1 MQTGARDDFVLIAN
15 HLDQSLRFDNLKQRG
30 VVGSSC
36 LLHSSLCSSLL
47 YQSLDKVCTNVRPK
61 PFCWAKPTCF
71 NFSFPLLLITLQ
83 GHKLT
88 TTAAA
93 LTKHDPSFRKMP
105 KLPSQLRGKESKPTD
120 FLNKYLRKVLLCN
133 RFHKHTRFYYN
144 TTLKQREWDK
154 EMNVLSFSNVVHLG
168 RTNTVTYS
176 LIFWAMS
183 CAILKIK

>member
-15 HLDQSLRFDNLKQRG
+15 HLDQSLKLDNQKQRG
-30 VVGSSC
+30 VVRVVGSC
-36 LLHSSLCSSLL
+36 FLHSSLCKFSFFTSLSS
-47 YQSLDKVCTNVRPK
+47 KVCTNVRPK

-133 RFHKHTRFYYN
+133 RFHKHTKIFIR
-144 TTLKQREWDK
+144 TRH
-154 EMNVLSFSNVVHLG
+154 SNKGSETRKWMCLA
-168 RTNTVTYS
+168 
-176 LIFWAMS
+176 F
-183 CAILKIK
+183 